1 MACHA
6 DVTAAQCAE
15 RKIIRS
21 KARKQ
26 LKDALKELKNLPKKT
41 RLSADENKKVCLQYT
56 GEDSLCRMSYKC
68 SIKLLFY
75 LFCRRLI
82 VPFL

>member
-41 RLSADENKKVCLQYT
+41 RDSADENKKVCLQYT
-56 GEDSLCRMSYKC
+56 GEDSLCSIIPHLSYE
-68 SIKLLFY
+68 L
-75 LFCRRLI
+75 
-82 VPFL
+82 